1 MLVIY
6 RSSASGR
13 SEYTALNRTNFDGV
27 TLRALPIRSR
37 QEETRW
43 PHQRMSRHGAS
54 RMESRTVSSQR
65 NANRLKSTAADI
77 PTDAQGLVEFAC
89 ECASADCE
97 RSLRV
102 PLDVYRRMV
111 AADQYLL
118 QAGHH
123 AFTNYRTI
131 LSAGLMRIEE
141 RA

>member
-1 MLVIY
+1 MVT
-6 RSSASGR
+6 SAEEQARGDQ
-13 SEYTALNRTNFDGV
+13 DGV
-27 TLRALPIRSR
+27 AHRV
-37 QEETRW
+37 E
-43 PHQRMSRHGAS
+43 
-54 RMESRTVSSQR
+54 QR
-65 NANRLKSTAADI
+65 NANRLKSTADDV

-102 PLDVYRRMV
+102 PLDVYRRML

-131 LSAGLMRIEE
+131 ISAGLMRIEE